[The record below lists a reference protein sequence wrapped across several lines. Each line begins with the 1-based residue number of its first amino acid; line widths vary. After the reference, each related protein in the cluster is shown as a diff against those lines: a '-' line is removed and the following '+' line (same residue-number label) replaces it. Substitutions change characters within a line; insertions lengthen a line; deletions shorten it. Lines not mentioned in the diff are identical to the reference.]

1 MTQWLVLF
9 HHLPPKPDYLRVKLR
24 RRLARL
30 HAVPLRNSVYVLPH
44 RAETLEDLQWL
55 SGEIRADGGDAILC
69 QTQFVDGVTD
79 EEIIAR
85 FDESAS
91 DRYAAIADEARA
103 LLEHTD
109 FDDLDSAARVDLQR
123 AHARLARQL
132 DDVARG
138 DFFSAAAGEQA
149 RREVDAL
156 DSATIAKRHVNAPSV
171 KRGSVWV
178 TRAGVFVDRMA
189 SAWLIRRFIDPDA
202 RFKFV
207 RTARYTALAGE
218 TRFDMPR
225 AEFTHEGDECTFEV
239 LCRRFALTHA
249 GLADI
254 GEIVHD
260 IDLKDDKFGR
270 VEADGIAAVLRGI
283 TETIADDSQRIAAAA
298 SVFDGLFAQFRSR
311 S

>member
-1 MTQWLVLF
+1 
-9 HHLPPKPDYLRVKLR
+9 
-24 RRLARL
+24 
-30 HAVPLRNSVYVLPH
+30 VYVLPH
-44 RAETLEDLQWL
+44 RPETLEDLQWL

-69 QTQFVDGVTD
+69 QTQFIDGVTD

-91 DRYAAIADEARA
+91 ERYTAIADEARA

-109 FDDLDSAARVDLQR
+109 LDDLDSERRGDLRR
-123 AHARLARQL
+123 AHARLAKQL

-138 DFFSAAAGEQA
+138 DFFAAGAGEHA
-149 RREVDAL
+149 RRDVDAL
-156 DSATIAKRHVNAPSV
+156 DAASTAERRGDSPSM
-171 KRGSVWV
+171 KRGGVWV

-207 RTARYTALAGE
+207 RTARYAALAGE

-225 AEFTHEGDECTFEV
+225 AEFTHDGDACTFEV
-239 LCRRFALTHA
+239 LCRQFALTHA
-249 GLADI
+249 GLSDI

-260 IDLKDDKFGR
+260 IDLKDDKFAR
-270 VEADGIAAVLRGI
+270 AEADGIAAVLRGL
-283 TETIADDSQRIAAAA
+283 TETTADDSRRLAAAA

>member
-1 MTQWLVLF
+1 MTDWLVLF

-24 RRLARL
+24 RRLSRL

-44 RAETLEDLQWL
+44 RPETLEDLQWL
-55 SGEIRADGGDAILC
+55 AGEIRADGGDAILC
-69 QTQFVDGVTD
+69 QTQFIDGVTD

-85 FDESAS
+85 FDESATE
-91 DRYAAIADEARA
+91 RYVAIADEART
-103 LLEHTD
+103 LLAHTD
-109 FDDLDSAARVDLQR
+109 FDELDSSGRADLQR
-123 AHARLARQL
+123 AHARFTKQL

-138 DFFSAAAGEQA
+138 DFFAAAAGERT
-149 RREVDAL
+149 RRDVDAL
-156 DSATIAKRHVNAPSV
+156 DAASTAKRPSNAPSV

-207 RTARYTALAGE
+207 RTARYAALAGE
-218 TRFDMPR
+218 IRFDMPR
-225 AEFTHEGDECTFEV
+225 AEFTHEGDACTFEV
-239 LCRRFALTHA
+239 LCRRFALTHP
-249 GLADI
+249 GLSNI

-260 IDLKDDKFGR
+260 IDLEDDKFAR
-270 VEADGIAAVLRGI
+270 AEADGIAAVLRGL
-283 TETIADDSQRIAAAA
+283 TETTADDSQRIAAAA